1 MAYASEKT
9 QNIEFISQVL
19 TSLFHHA
26 PEQLLLFLSRDGN
39 KFLRF
44 YWDEAG
50 KKVPEP
56 QHSSFWGMNY
66 DIRKPHPMVTVA
78 LIRMPE
84 PKFVHEAYFAALI
97 HRPGRVTPF
106 GLVRDPTK
114 ILVLEVVNTPEG
126 QPPLTRLV
134 ELTQRMER
142 EDIGPGVPP
151 VLEEFYQSVL
161 DQLEETRGR

>member
-1 MAYASEKT
+1 MTYAGEKT
-9 QNIEFISQVL
+9 QHIEFISQAL
-19 TSLFHHA
+19 TSLFHDA
-26 PEQLLLFLSRDGN
+26 PEQLLLFLSHDGN

-50 KKVPEP
+50 KKVPESQRSP
-56 QHSSFWGMNY
+56 FLGMNY
-66 DIRKPHPMVTVA
+66 DIRQPHPMVTVA

-84 PKFVHEAYFAALI
+84 PKFAHEAYFAALI

-114 ILVLEVVNTPEG
+114 ILALEVEDTAEG
-126 QPPLTRLV
+126 QRPLTRLV
-134 ELTQRMER
+134 EWTRRMER
-142 EDIGPGVPP
+142 EDIGPGVSP
-151 VLEEFYQSVL
+151 VLEEFYQAVL